1 LYNPG
6 TVTQPFPGGP
16 GRTSQEVL
24 AGSRILVVDDE
35 PANVRLLMQ
44 LLTKAGY
51 QAAGTTDPRDVVELV
66 ATGNPDLLIL
76 DLHMPHLDGFEV
88 MRALGPVLT
97 PARYLPILML
107 TADTSS
113 IVKQRALSM
122 GVRDFLSKP
131 FDRVET
137 LLRIRNLLTTRHLY
151 TALEREQQRLEAAVG
166 ERTRELAETHLEIVD
181 RLARAAEFRD
191 DNTGEHTRRV
201 GRLAALVA
209 RELGFVAA
217 DVEMLERAAALH
229 DVGKVGI
236 PDTILLKRGPLTTSE
251 QKIIRTH
258 TTVGARILSGSRAPL
273 LRMAE
278 AIALTHHE
286 RWDGSG
292 YPEGRAGSEIPAVG
306 RIVALADAFDAMTHI
321 RPYQG
326 ALTVDDAMAVIY
338 DQRTRHFDPN
348 VVDAFAEI
356 HRGGQLPADRRAGIT
371 FMSAP
376 GLFDCTKLH

>member
-1 LYNPG
+1 ML
-6 TVTQPFPGGP
+6 TVALAFPGGLA
-16 GRTSQEVL
+16 RTSQEVL

-35 PANVRLLMQ
+35 PANVRLLTQ

-51 QAAGTTDPRDVVELV
+51 QVTGTNDPRQVVDLV
-66 ATGNPDLLIL
+66 STGNPDLLIL

-88 MRALGPVLT
+88 MQSLGPVLS
-97 PARYLPILML
+97 PVRYLPILIL

-113 IVKQRALSM
+113 VVKQRALGM
-122 GVRDFLSKP
+122 GARDFLGKP

-151 TALEREQQRLEAAVG
+151 TTLEQEQHRLEAAVR
-166 ERTRELAETHLEIVD
+166 ERTRELADAHLEIVD
-181 RLARAAEFRD
+181 RLARAAEYRD

-201 GRLAALVA
+201 GRLAGRIA
-209 RELGFVAA
+209 RHLGFASD
-217 DVEMLERAAALH
+217 DVGMLERAAALH

-236 PDTILLKRGPLTTSE
+236 PDTILLKRGPLTTGE
-251 QKIIRTH
+251 HKIIRTH

-286 RWDGSG
+286 RWDGQG
-292 YPEGRAGSEIPAVG
+292 YPEGRMGTEIPAVG

-321 RPYQG
+321 RPYQ
-326 ALTVDDAMAVIY
+326 DAVSIEDAVAVIY
-338 DQRTRHFDPN
+338 DQRGRHFDPS
-348 VVDAFAEI
+348 VVDAFTEI
-356 HRGGQLPADRRAGIT
+356 HRQGDLAADRNSPPLPAIPPQDALLPDSRQT
-371 FMSAP
+371 
-376 GLFDCTKLH
+376 H